1 MAFGKD
7 FKNQLRK
14 DILVEAGKVTELT
27 IVSPKEPP
35 KQVRGKILDENGNPL
50 TNVNVTIR
58 GRSSLGVGG
67 RSIGIYETQKTDEK
81 GEIVF
86 TVSEVGRCD
95 LTISVDDFEPARVE
109 GVIVGD
115 EKIAPEFTV
124 KLKRAKGIEVK
135 GDVEVKALSAKK
147 KPLSKVWVVPVKKQS
162 EDYWEWDWQFERGQF
177 TDKEGKVRFTDLPA
191 GNYIFVGL
199 PPSDNLPIASSQTVS
214 IAKPGTIAV
223 TIVFPTPGRII
234 GKLVDEKGNPIVGEA
249 VGIWSEERAEEF
261 QGFISFREGDIT
273 RDDGSFA
280 FEALPEGTYT
290 FTTSVG
296 FSMGLGTTGQRVFVK
311 SGETVKVTVR
321 VQTVTPTASIAG
333 EVIDDKGNPV
343 KGATVLVNSE
353 PMMKTFT
360 DENGKFAFNELPAI
374 RYGETATYFVTV
386 IKQGFAMRSET
397 VKVEEGKKVEVR
409 LMLELGA
416 LIEGQLLDEK
426 GEPIGG
432 MPVYAVPLELACA
445 G

>member
-1 MAFGKD
+1 M
-7 FKNQLRK
+7 
-14 DILVEAGKVTELT
+14 VEAGKVTELT
-27 IVSPKEPP
+27 IVSPKEPT
-35 KQVRGKILDENGNPL
+35 KQVRGKILDEDGNPL
-50 TNVNVTIR
+50 ANVNVTMR
-58 GRSSLGVGG
+58 GRSSPGVGG
-67 RSIGIYETQKTDEK
+67 RSVGLYETLKTDEN

-86 TVSEVGRCD
+86 AVYEAGRHD
-95 LTISVDDFEPARVE
+95 LTISADGFEPARVE

-115 EKIAPEFTV
+115 ERVAPEFTV

-135 GDVEVKALSAKK
+135 GDVEVKAISAKK
-147 KPLSKVWVVPVKKQS
+147 KPLSKVWVVPIKKQG

-177 TDKEGKVRFTDLPA
+177 TDKEGKVRFTNLPA
-191 GNYIFVGL
+191 GDYIFVGL
-199 PPSDNLPIASSQTVS
+199 PPSDNLPIAQSQTVS
-214 IAKPGTIAV
+214 IAKPGAIAATIL
-223 TIVFPTPGRII
+223 FPTPGRII

-249 VGIWSEERAEEF
+249 VGIWREEGIEEF
-261 QGFISFREGDIT
+261 RGFSSFREDDIT
-273 RDDGSFA
+273 RHDGSFS

-290 FTTSVG
+290 FSTSVG

-311 SGETVKVTVR
+311 SGETVKATVR
-321 VQTVTPTASIAG
+321 VQTVTPTASIVG
-333 EVIDDKGNPV
+333 EVIDNKGNPV
-343 KGATVLVNSE
+343 KGATVSVNSE

-360 DENGKFAFNELPAI
+360 DENGRFEFNELPAI

-386 IKQGFAMRSET
+386 TKQGFAMRSET
-397 VKVEEGKKVEVR
+397 VKVEEGKKIEVR

-416 LIEGQLLDEK
+416 VIEGQLLDEK

>member
-14 DILVEAGKVTELT
+14 GILVEAGKVTELT
-27 IVSPKEPP
+27 IVSPKEPL
-35 KQVRGKILDENGNPL
+35 KQVRGKILDEDGNPL
-50 TNVNVTIR
+50 TNVNVTIQGRSNFGVR
-58 GRSSLGVGG
+58 GRSMGLH
-67 RSIGIYETQKTDEK
+67 ETRKTDEN
-81 GEIVF
+81 GEIAF
-86 TVSEVGRCD
+86 TVSEAGRYD
-95 LTISVDDFEPARVE
+95 LTISVDGFEPARVD

-124 KLKRAKGIEVK
+124 KLRRAKVIEIK

-147 KPLSKVWVVPVKKQS
+147 KPLSQVWVVPVKKQG
-162 EDYWEWDWQFERGQF
+162 ENYWEWDWQFERGQF
-177 TDKEGKVRFTDLPA
+177 TDKEGKVRFTNLPA
-191 GNYIFVGL
+191 GNYIFVGI
-199 PPSDNLPIASSQTVS
+199 PPDNLPIAESQTVS
-214 IAKPGTIAV
+214 IAKPGAIAT
-223 TIVFPTPGRII
+223 TIVFPAPGRII

-249 VGIWSEERAEEF
+249 VGIWREEGIEEF
-261 QGFISFREGDIT
+261 QGFNSFRENDIT
-273 RDDGSFA
+273 RSDGSFT

-290 FTTSVG
+290 FSTSVG

-321 VQTVTPTASIAG
+321 VQTVTPTASIVG

-386 IKQGFAMRSET
+386 TKQGFAMRSET
-397 VKVEEGKKVEVR
+397 VKVEEGKKAEVR

-416 LIEGQLLDEK
+416 VIEGQLLDEK

-432 MPVYAVPLELACA
+432 MPIYAVPLELACA